1 MLRYLKSLI
10 YNSVAELRVL
20 KTVVSILIALLCT
33 LSLQSCYT
41 TQYVDHYV
49 SIVDDLNRQYI
60 GKSKSYII
68 ENFPY
73 SPTDIKHLDGQYEI
87 LIFARQRN
95 YLVGDGVTRFHL
107 KDGKCYKIETNE
119 YKNERR
125 LEKVRIL

>member
-1 MLRYLKSLI
+1 M
-10 YNSVAELRVL
+10 
-20 KTVVSILIALLCT
+20 KTVVSALIVLLCT
-33 LSLQSCYT
+33 LPLQSCYT

-49 SIVDDLNRQYI
+49 SVVNDLNRQYI

-73 SPTDIKHLDGQYEI
+73 SPTDIKHLDSQYEI
-87 LIFARQRN
+87 LIFTRQRN

-119 YKNERR
+119 YKNEQR
-125 LEKVRIL
+125 LEKVSIF